1 MQQNNNFLGFA
12 IILAGAMVTGAIIF
26 TNTESAT
33 TTTPPTAATGQPAA
47 EEQAP
52 IDVSVVTEGFYSL
65 GDPDAPVLLV
75 EYSDYACPFCKRFN
89 DETKPQIVQNYV
101 DEGLVRFVRKDFIA
115 VGGDRA
121 AEAAHCAGDQGAYWE
136 YNDILMANQAADRGN
151 WASADVH
158 RGYAT
163 TLGLDADALVACFEA
178 RTHQAKVA
186 ASTAEGAQNGGSGTP
201 YFVVNDIPVSGAQP
215 FAVFEQAIEFAL
227 ENN

>member
-12 IILAGAMVTGAIIF
+12 IIVAGAMVTGAIIF
-26 TNTESAT
+26 TGGESAT
-33 TTTPPTAATGQPAA
+33 TQPAVVTGQPT
-47 EEQAP
+47 EEPQGP
-52 IDVSVVTEGFYSL
+52 VDVTVDTDGFYSL
-65 GDPDAPVLLV
+65 GSPDAPIVLV

-101 DEGLVRFVRKDFIA
+101 DEGIVRFVRKDFIA

-136 YNDILMANQAADRGN
+136 YNDILMANQAADRGT
-151 WASADVH
+151 WTDPAVH

-163 TLGLDADALVACFEA
+163 TLGLDADALVSCFED

-186 ASTAEGAQNGGSGTP
+186 ASTQEGAANGASGTP

-215 FAVFEQAIEFAL
+215 FSVFEQAIEFAL
-227 ENN
+227 NNQ